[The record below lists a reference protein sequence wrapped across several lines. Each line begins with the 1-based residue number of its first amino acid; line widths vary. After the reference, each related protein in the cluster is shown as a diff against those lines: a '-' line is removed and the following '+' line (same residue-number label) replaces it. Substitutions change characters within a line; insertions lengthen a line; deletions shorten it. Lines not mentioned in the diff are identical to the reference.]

1 MNWIFLNKN
10 NNDEYMEMFARG
22 CGATPTELETWD
34 YDSSQGPLVIR
45 GIMKH
50 KIIKQCWQDK
60 RNFLYID
67 SGYLGNRRYVK
78 NPRGDK
84 IWHRIVPNNLQHN
97 TIIKRP
103 PDRWHRLGLSLLAP
117 NKNGRKILIAAP
129 DEKPCVFYDI
139 QLDKWLHDTVETIKQ
154 HTDRPVEIRQRNPS
168 RQTRVSNSLESAL
181 TDVHAV
187 VTFNSI
193 AATESILAG
202 VPAFVLAP
210 SNAALPVANTDLAK
224 IDTPWYPDRNQLELW
239 LSHLAYCQFSNTE
252 LANGTALRILQETY
266 NV

>member
-1 MNWIFLNKN
+1 
-10 NNDEYMEMFARG
+10 MEMFARG
-22 CGATPTELETWD
+22 CGSTPTELETWD
-34 YDSSQGPLVIR
+34 YNSSQDPLVIR

-60 RNFLYID
+60 RDFLYID
-67 SGYLGNRRYVK
+67 SGYLGNRRYIK

-84 IWHRIVPNNLQHN
+84 IWHRIVPNDLQHN
-97 TIIKRP
+97 TIINRP
-103 PDRWHRLGLSLLAP
+103 LDRYHQLGLSTLAP
-117 NKNGRKILIAAP
+117 KKNGRKILIAAP
-129 DEKPCVFYDI
+129 DEKPCIFYNVK
-139 QLDKWLHDTVETIKQ
+139 LDEWLHTTVETIKQ

-239 LSHLAYCQFSNTE
+239 LSHLAYCQFSNAE